1 METKTIKGLT
11 YEQLRAVFGI
21 CQDRHRSVDFKRVV
35 NSIDEDLLEYD
46 EFVSWDCFKHEDKWY
61 STERYC
67 LDINN
72 DLQDKDDCVYLD
84 SRDEYAHID
93 NCMLV
98 WVNRRSQEWFL
109 ESDDDNIYRYD
120 GENYHIDALGD
131 HELVMMEGGDIE
143 HADNVYY
150 WECDGEYH
158 YDPEPEDE
166 SESYVRDYHN
176 GGYRTMEFNDVET
189 KYRIGFEIEKEDGG
203 VKESVSIGEFEDKT
217 GYLWRK
223 ERDGSLDDEDGYEL
237 VSPTFD
243 FSIDHIF
250 EHINNNPILV
260 KHINACHSTS
270 CGGHI
275 NLSKKGYSGREMF
288 SEVKGYT
295 PLMYALYH
303 GRVNKNYSKGKSNSD
318 LINENEK
325 YQAIK
330 IHDNRIEFRII
341 SAVPSVDV
349 LRWRCE
355 LIEMMLKYPCDD
367 VRDAYYYFDTKFSKI
382 IKKVYKD
389 ENKYKLLKDRLR
401 KYTLEFEKIELKE
414 KEDTPTKR
422 KREMAKLLKQ
432 TIKGKKYIEG
442 GEIKEGDKV
451 VCLRNTASPEEWGGI
466 GEVPIP
472 FNVGDIL
479 TISFIA
485 PQPNYSGNTAIQFE
499 EGNSFSYPSTL
510 FAPLQL
516 SSQS

>member
-1 METKTIKGLT
+1 MCTTG
-11 YEQLRAVFGI
+11 
-21 CQDRHRSVDFKRVV
+21 
-35 NSIDEDLLEYD
+35 
-46 EFVSWDCFKHEDKWY
+46 
-61 STERYC
+61 
-67 LDINN
+67 
-72 DLQDKDDCVYLD
+72 
-84 SRDEYAHID
+84 
-93 NCMLV
+93 
-98 WVNRRSQEWFL
+98 
-109 ESDDDNIYRYD
+109 
-120 GENYHIDALGD
+120 
-131 HELVMMEGGDIE
+131 
-143 HADNVYY
+143 NVYY

-158 YDPEPEDE
+158 REPEDE
-166 SESYVRDYHN
+166 SDDESELYVREYHN
-176 GGYRTMEFNDVET
+176 GSHRSMEFNNVET
-189 KYRIGFEIEKEDGG
+189 KYRIGFEIEKEDSC
-203 VKESVSIGEFEDKT
+203 VKESVDIGEFEDRT

-223 ERDGSLDDEDGYEL
+223 ERDGSLDNEEGYEL

-243 FSIDHIF
+243 FSIEHIF
-250 EHINNNPILV
+250 EHINSNELLV
-260 KHINACHSTS
+260 SHINAEYSTS

-275 NLSKKGYSGREMF
+275 NLSKKGYTGREMF

-341 SAVPSVDV
+341 SAVPNVDV

-389 ENKYKLLKDRLR
+389 DNKYKLLKDRLR

-422 KREMAKLLKQ
+422 KMEMARLLKQ
-432 TIKGKKYIEG
+432 TIKGKKYVEG

-451 VCLRNTASPEEWGGI
+451 VCLRNTATLEEWSGI
-466 GEVPIP
+466 GQVPIP
-472 FNVGDIL
+472 FNVGDVL
-479 TISFIA
+479 TVCFIVDHA
-485 PQPNYSGNTAIQFE
+485 NSCGNFAIQFE
-499 EGNSFSYPSTL
+499 EPNNFSYPSVL
-510 FAPLQL
+510 FAPLRL